1 MEKQAGK
8 RNYSGYRP
16 KANNILKLQSYFNQA
31 KAVNRGIVTTN
42 KISKNKK
49 S

>member
-16 KANNILKLQSYFNQA
+16 KAGNILKLQSYFSQPKGQVKSNVSM
-31 KAVNRGIVTTN
+31 KKFT
-42 KISKNKK
+42 KSKK